1 MANQSDSLFTL
12 VGFPGL
18 PEMYHPAVSCILF
31 LVYVVSLSAN
41 SSVILL
47 VLWKEHLHQP
57 MYIIIMNLALS
68 DILFD
73 TITLPKIIAKYWFGA
88 GTMTLFACMFQ
99 LFCVHFLGSLDS
111 LIIMF
116 MALDRYVAISRPL
129 RYSAIITKR
138 RTINICIF
146 LCVLASLIS
155 LINAAWYTQFTFCG
169 SRKVNSCFCV
179 STAVMI
185 LVCSDTSLLKAISH
199 VLSMSVLLAPLCY
212 ILLSYVLILVKVC
225 SSVRNEGLQKA
236 FSTCVTHL
244 FIIFMYYG
252 PRVFVYNAFQINL
265 VFSPGISVLLLCL
278 YTYIPHLLS
287 PIIYCLRT
295 QEIRQVIGSLLR
307 RKFNIRIEIGG
318 VLHR

>member
-1 MANQSDSLFTL
+1 MANQSDSLFVL

-18 PEMYHPAVSCILF
+18 SEMYHPAVSCILF
-31 LVYVVSLSAN
+31 LVYVVSLLAN

-47 VLWKEHLHQP
+47 VLWKEHLLQP

-116 MALDRYVAISRPL
+116 MALDRYVDISRPL
-129 RYSAIITKR
+129 RYSTIITKR

-146 LCVLASLIS
+146 LWVLASLIS

-179 STAVMI
+179 TTAVMI

-212 ILLSYVLILVKVC
+212 ILISYVLILVKVC

-307 RKFNIRIEIGG
+307 RKFNIRIEIT
-318 VLHR
+318 H

>member
-1 MANQSDSLFTL
+1 MANQSDSLFVL
-12 VGFPGL
+12 AGFPGL

-99 LFCVHFLGSLDS
+99 LFCVHFLGSVDS
-111 LIIMF
+111 FIIMF

-129 RYSAIITKR
+129 RYSSMITER
-138 RTINICIF
+138 RTINICTF
-146 LCVLASLIS
+146 LWALASLIS
-155 LINAAWYTQFTFCG
+155 LVNAAWFTQVIFCG

-179 STAVMI
+179 SQSVMV
-185 LVCSDTSLLKAISH
+185 LVCSDISLLKRTSL
-199 VLSMSVLLAPLCY
+199 VLSMLVLLAPLCY
-212 ILLSYVLILVKVC
+212 IIISYVLILVKVC
-225 SSVRNEGLQKA
+225 SSVRNKGLQKA

-244 FIIFMYYG
+244 FIIFMYFG
-252 PRVFVYNAFQINL
+252 PRVFVYNAFVMNI
-265 VFSPGISVLLLCL
+265 VFTPEMSVLLLCL

-295 QEIRQVIGSLLR
+295 QEIRQVIGIALR
-307 RKFNIRIEIGG
+307 RKFGLRIGIAE